1 MKQDPYDKEY
11 RMLHLKKLSDYQW
24 YWIFGGMTVLIPL
37 TLMLYL
43 HNRYLP
49 VQEGWFN
56 YYAFLMNKKGL
67 LPYKDFYLFLQPLW
81 LFFVQ
86 WIAKI
91 NDSFIYLR
99 YWGILERSLLIIA
112 VYYLMAREFSPIA
125 SFLGVVAATSVFQSI
140 NVDLLYTFYQTT
152 MLFFVLALILLLES
166 YRSESMLY
174 FVGIGF
180 LTALAFFTK
189 QSSGLFILV
198 FFLFVLFWDVPIR
211 RFFSRLIHFTLGMT
225 LPTIAILAWLLQNDI
240 LLNYA
245 QQVFGGSSSK
255 GSVFAMLF
263 GFWNH
268 NNAVLIMTF
277 YLICA
282 ILLVVMIR
290 LGIFKVWVQKNK
302 DHGQHTNMIVILEI
316 ASALFLALL
325 VIPNTALAHSLADS
339 ASIYTTAATYLAF
352 FMLILG
358 VAFVGYRWLLKQN
371 LPVSKPIAVISLG
384 ALVWMYSSGISY
396 QIDEASVLLGMS
408 VVTAYFFDYV
418 KFNTQLPRL
427 ITLAMIIALVF
438 FTSVRKLYIPYS
450 WWGWTEFHHE
460 QGVTSAIPVL
470 KGFHLNP
477 EGAKIY
483 DGIYRDIMENTL
495 PTDSIYTYPHI
506 VFFNFV
512 TGRLQSTFSP
522 VHYFDVTPDSLAVE
536 DARLLREKPP
546 KMIIFLS
553 MPESVYL
560 FHENAFRNGQK
571 SGQRQ
576 IEAAINEIVEKH
588 HYHMIDEFI
597 TPGFHWKLRVYV
609 KPEE

>member
-1 MKQDPYDKEY
+1 
-11 RMLHLKKLSDYQW
+11 MLHLKKLSSYQW
-24 YWIFGGMTVLIPL
+24 YWISGGMALVIPL

-91 NDSFIYLR
+91 DDSFIYLR

-112 VYYLMAREFSPIA
+112 VYYLMTRAFSPIA
-125 SFLGVVAATSVFQSI
+125 SFLGVVVATSVFQSI

-152 MLFFVLALILLLES
+152 MLFFVLALILLIES
-166 YRSESMLY
+166 YRSEKKLH

-189 QSSGLFILV
+189 QSSGFFILV

-211 RFFSRLIHFTLGMT
+211 RFFARLVCFTVGMT
-225 LPTIAILAWLLQNDI
+225 LPTIAILGWLLQKNI
-240 LLNYA
+240 LSNYA

-277 YLICA
+277 YLICTV
-282 ILLVVMIR
+282 LLVAMMK
-290 LGIFKVWVQKNK
+290 LGVFKVWVKNTNN
-302 DHGQHTNMIVILEI
+302 HGQQTYVIVFLEI
-316 ASALFLALL
+316 AFALLLAFL
-325 VIPNTALAHSLADS
+325 VIPNTGLARSLADS
-339 ASIYTTAATYLAF
+339 ASIYTTAATYLTF
-352 FMLILG
+352 FMLVPGAALI
-358 VAFVGYRWLLKQN
+358 GYRWLLKRD
-371 LPVSKPIAVISLG
+371 LPVSKPIAAISLA

-396 QIDEASVLLGMS
+396 QIDEASTLLGMS

-427 ITLAMIIALVF
+427 ITLAMIIAVLF
-438 FTSVRKLYIPYS
+438 FASVRKLYMPYS

-460 QGVTSAIPVL
+460 QAVTSTIPVL
-470 KGFHLNP
+470 KGFHLTS
-477 EGAKIY
+477 EAVSIY
-483 DGIYRDIMENTL
+483 DGVYHDIIENTR
-495 PTDSIYTYPHI
+495 PTDSIYTYPHM

-522 VHYFDVTPDSLAVE
+522 VHYFDVAPDSLAVA
-536 DARLLREKPP
+536 DAHLLREKPP

-560 FHENAFRNGQK
+560 FHERAFRNGQK

-576 IEAAINEIVEKH
+576 IEATINEIVEKH
-588 HYHMIDEFI
+588 HYRMIDEFM
-597 TPGFHWKLRVYV
+597 TPGFQWKLKVYV